1 MLRSNFKS
9 LIEAATGVPVA
20 QQKLFFGPWGILE
33 DNRKA
38 LEGEPGMRFF
48 FNQMAMWKEG
58 HLWYLMINQWILG
71 YFRVPYF

>member
-48 FNQMAMWKEG
+48 FLTKWPCEKRDTYDI
-58 HLWYLMINQWILG
+58 LWSTNG
-71 YFRVPYF
+71 F

>member
-38 LEGEPGMRFF
+38 PKRGSLGCVFF
-48 FNQMAMWKEG
+48 FNQMAM
-58 HLWYLMINQWILG
+58 
-71 YFRVPYF
+71 

>member
-48 FNQMAMWKEG
+48 FNQMAM
-58 HLWYLMINQWILG
+58 
-71 YFRVPYF
+71 

>member
-48 FNQMAMWKEG
+48 F
-58 HLWYLMINQWILG
+58 
-71 YFRVPYF
+71 F